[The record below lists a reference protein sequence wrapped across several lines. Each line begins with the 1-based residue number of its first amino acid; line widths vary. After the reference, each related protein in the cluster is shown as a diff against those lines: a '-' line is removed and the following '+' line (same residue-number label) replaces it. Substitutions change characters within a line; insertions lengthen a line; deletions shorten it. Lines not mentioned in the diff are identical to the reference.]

1 MNLLL
6 DTHVFVWALESPEK
20 LGTHCCKL
28 LKSTDNTL
36 FVATISAMELAQLVW
51 AGKMS
56 FRGTLESWFR
66 RGCEALDARI
76 LDIDLPTALLM
87 YSLPGEFH
95 KDPADRFLVA
105 AAIQHGL
112 TLVTADERILAYPS
126 VMVIDARK

>member
-6 DTHVFVWALESPEK
+6 DTHVLVWALESPEK
-20 LGTHCCKL
+20 LESRCRTL

-51 AGKMS
+51 ARKLS

-66 RGCEALDARI
+66 RGCESLDVKI
-76 LDIDLPTALLM
+76 LDIDLPTALLT

-105 AAIQHGL
+105 TAIQHGF

-126 VMVIDARK
+126 VMARDARK